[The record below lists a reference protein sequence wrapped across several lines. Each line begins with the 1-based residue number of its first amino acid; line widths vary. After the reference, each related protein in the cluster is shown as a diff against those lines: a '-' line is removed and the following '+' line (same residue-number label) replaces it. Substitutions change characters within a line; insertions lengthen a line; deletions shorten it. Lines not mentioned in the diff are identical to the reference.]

1 MVAFVQGRR
10 AILFLLNNLKE
21 KCLYRVVHANFERAD
36 RFGARNWQDGV
47 FGGGSTMFPAGLQA
61 GMLFS
66 VSLFPCQ
73 RVLFEGGIAD
83 FPSKLHCKEGK
94 ALAKNNE
101 QNPGL
106 VD

>member
-1 MVAFVQGRR
+1 
-10 AILFLLNNLKE
+10 
-21 KCLYRVVHANFERAD
+21 
-36 RFGARNWQDGV
+36 
-47 FGGGSTMFPAGLQA
+47 MFPAGLQA

-73 RVLFEGGIAD
+73 RVLFEAGIAD
-83 FPSKLHCKEGK
+83 FPSKIHRQECK
-94 ALAKNNE
+94 ALARNNE